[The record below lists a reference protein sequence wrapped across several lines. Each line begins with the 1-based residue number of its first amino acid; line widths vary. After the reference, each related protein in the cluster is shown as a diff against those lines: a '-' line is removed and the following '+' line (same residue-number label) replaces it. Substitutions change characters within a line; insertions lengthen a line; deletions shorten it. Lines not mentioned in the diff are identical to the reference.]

1 MPITA
6 TETNL
11 LVIGVGLYRDQI
23 DAIPVKKWEGNLAV
37 FQKAPSKGWFD
48 QQINKKK
55 AGQRGEDQRDNEK
68 FLLLMSPELD
78 CKKPE

>member
-6 TETNL
+6 TKTNV

-23 DAIPVKKWEGNLAV
+23 DAIPVKKREWDLAI

-48 QQINKKK
+48 
-55 AGQRGEDQRDNEK
+55 
-68 FLLLMSPELD
+68 
-78 CKKPE
+78 